1 MGDLALPDQ
10 IGHYPGHF
18 LHRHIGVSPVLVV
31 EVNVI
36 RPQPPQG
43 IFYGGSDH
51 CGPGIRHKGLVHRR
65 AAHVKV
71 DAELGGDD
79 HLLPPRPQRGP
90 HQFLVVVGIFRR
102 SVDLGGIEEG
112 ISHIRRLLDQADGL
126 GSICGRT
133 VGMGETH
140 APKAK
145 G

>member
-1 MGDLALPDQ
+1 MGDFALPDQ

-18 LHRHIGVSPVLVV
+18 LHRHIGIGPVLVV
-31 EVNVI
+31 EVNVVC
-36 RPQPPQG
+36 PQPPQG
-43 IFYGGSDH
+43 RFHRGADDFWAGV
-51 CGPGIRHKGLVHRR
+51 RHKRLVHRR
-65 AAHVKV
+65 AAHVKM

-79 HLLPPRPQRGP
+79 HPLPPRPQRGS
-90 HQFLVVVGIFRR
+90 HQFLVVVGIVRR
-102 SVDLGGIEEG
+102 SVDLGGVEEG